1 MFWEDVGYVLASRTR
16 KSVILHL
23 ENPKTPTILA
33 KTLNMNLANVSRT
46 LSQLEESGLATCLTP
61 KKRVGRIYSLTK
73 KGSKVL
79 AEVRKMDQSITK

>member
-1 MFWEDVGYVLASRTR
+1 MFWDDVGYVLASRAR

-33 KTLNMNLANVSRT
+33 KALNMNLANVSRT
-46 LSQLEESGLATCLTP
+46 LSQLEESGLAACLTP

-79 AEVRKMDQSITK
+79 AEVRKMDQSAMK